1 MKIVTA
7 EKLSQDE
14 LQKIVDEE
22 KAYWAEQ
29 KKELG
34 EVHIRRD
41 AENADLVVTSYP
53 ISPITRIRRITG
65 YLSAVDNFNDAKRA
79 ELADRE
85 KHEVPRDEK

>member
-1 MKIVTA
+1 MKIVTS
-7 EKLSQDE
+7 EKLSQEE

-22 KAYWAEQ
+22 SAYWAEQ

-65 YLSAVDNFNDAKRA
+65 YLSNQNNFNAAKRA

-85 KHEVPRDEK
+85 KHGVSKNE

>member
-7 EKLSQDE
+7 EKLSQEE

-22 KAYWAEQ
+22 KAYWAE
-29 KKELG
+29 KGKELG

-41 AENADLVVTSYP
+41 KENGDLVVTSYP
-53 ISPITRIRRITG
+53 TSPITRIRRITG
-65 YLSAVDNFNDAKRA
+65 YLSNQNNFNAAKRA

-85 KHEVPRDEK
+85 KHEVSRNE

>member
-22 KAYWAEQ
+22 KAYWEE
-29 KKELG
+29 KGKELG
-34 EVHIRRD
+34 EVHIRRND
-41 AENADLVVTSYP
+41 GDLIVTSYP
-53 ISPITRIRRITG
+53 TSPITRIRRITG
-65 YLSAVDNFNDAKRA
+65 YLSAVNNFNDAKRA

-85 KHEVPRDEK
+85 KHM